1 MIRTAFIRYPVPIM
15 RHKIHPLT
23 WILTADGHHARTW
36 EWKNPDAPL
45 ALVADFIAS
54 AEGAASFSRDLKSDK
69 PGRSFASVGTR
80 RSAIEPAQDPHE
92 LEKIRFAASLAK
104 GLDDALQQGRFRQL
118 IVIAPPHMLGYLR
131 ENFSRQIGQV
141 VIGEV
146 DKDLMKSDVS
156 ALLYHTAPF
165 LSVA

>member
-1 MIRTAFIRYPVPIM
+1 M
-15 RHKIHPLT
+15 RQKIQPLT

-54 AEGAASFSRDLKSDK
+54 AENASSFSRDLKSDK
-69 PGRSFASVGTR
+69 PGRSFASVGSR
-80 RSAIEPAQDPHE
+80 RSSMEPTQDPHE
-92 LEKIRFAASLAK
+92 FEKTRFAASLCNA
-104 GLDDALQQGRFRQL
+104 LDEALRQGRFRQL

-131 ENFSRQIGQV
+131 ENFSKQISQT

-156 ALLYHTAPF
+156 ALLYHAAPF
-165 LSVA
+165 LSAA

>member
-1 MIRTAFIRYPVPIM
+1 M
-15 RHKIHPLT
+15 RQKIQPLT

-36 EWKNPDAPL
+36 EWKNLDAPL

-54 AEGAASFSRDLKSDK
+54 AENTSSFSRDLKSDK
-69 PGRSFASVGTR
+69 PGRSFASVGSR
-80 RSAIEPAQDPHE
+80 RSSMEPAHDPHE
-92 LEKIRFAASLAK
+92 FEKTRFAASLGKA
-104 GLDDALQQGRFRQL
+104 LDEALRQGRFRQL

-131 ENFSRQIGQV
+131 ENFSKQV
-141 VIGEV
+141 SQAVIGEV

-165 LSVA
+165 LSAA